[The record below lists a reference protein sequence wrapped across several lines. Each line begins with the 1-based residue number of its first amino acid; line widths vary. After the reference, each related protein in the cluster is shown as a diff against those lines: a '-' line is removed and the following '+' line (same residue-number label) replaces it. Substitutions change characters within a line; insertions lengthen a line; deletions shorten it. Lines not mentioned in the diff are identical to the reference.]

1 MSKHDMSKHEQN
13 VSLLM
18 EKIEDA
24 DAICVGAASGLSA
37 AGGHTFYYQRD
48 KLFVEIFG
56 AYEKKYGYHNSFDGF
71 YYRYQSAEE
80 RWGFLAQSLHF
91 IFHEK
96 PLQPYKD
103 LGQRGINSV
112 GTLRSLSILA
122 WSFSTVS
129 MAG

>member
-1 MSKHDMSKHEQN
+1 MSKHEQN

-96 PLQPYKD
+96 PCSKRIDDHSHPSCPCD
-103 LGQRGINSV
+103 SGTIN
-112 GTLRSLSILA
+112 RNR
-122 WSFSTVS
+122 
-129 MAG
+129 MK